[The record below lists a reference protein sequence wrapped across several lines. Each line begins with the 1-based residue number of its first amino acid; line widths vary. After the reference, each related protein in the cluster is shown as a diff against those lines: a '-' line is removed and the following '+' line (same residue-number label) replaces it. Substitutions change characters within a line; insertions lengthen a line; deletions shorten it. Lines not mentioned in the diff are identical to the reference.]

1 MELVEARQE
10 IQQLLESKTFESSET
25 HRRLL
30 EYLANKSLSGAT
42 DHLKEYTIGV
52 EAFGKPASYDPQED
66 SIVRTQISRLR
77 LKLHE
82 YYNLEGKEDP
92 VWVEIPKGS
101 FRLDFHFRDA
111 DAAALLNNRSTP
123 TLTAVA
129 SSIGLKPAALPW
141 TLSGILAIVCIF
153 LAYNLLAVRD
163 NGKVRAPWLLSRV
176 LNARQQTTIVLADA
190 GFSRLQ
196 NFTGRST
203 TLEEY
208 LSSDYP
214 IVLSSQ
220 QLTAREAALFDVFT
234 RWPVVSQA
242 EAETLKTLVGLSGPL
257 ESRIYV
263 RSARDLRARDLT
275 DGNAILL
282 GSASSNPWVT
292 RFLKFLNFKLID
304 EHKNGNRYF
313 LNQGPKPGELATYVG
328 LTRTGSD
335 GWAYGTVSL
344 VPNERSNGGV
354 LILQGLQREGTVA
367 AGLLMAD
374 EKGQAELRR
383 TLTGAGEDPDKAWF
397 EVLVR
402 AESIGAVPGKI
413 QIVAVRVVHPS

>member
-1 MELVEARQE
+1 MELAEARQE
-10 IQQLLESKTFESSET
+10 IRHLLESKTFESSET

-77 LKLHE
+77 LKLLE
-82 YYNLEGKEDP
+82 YYKLEGKADA

-101 FRLDFHFRDA
+101 FRLDFHVRDA
-111 DAAALLNNRSTP
+111 SVTMPNTRSTALLATVSPSVGFHLP
-123 TLTAVA
+123 TW
-129 SSIGLKPAALPW
+129 LPW
-141 TLSGILAIVCIF
+141 VLCATLSIVCIF
-153 LAYNLLAVRD
+153 LSYSIFSRRESENA
-163 NGKVRAPWLLSRV
+163 GTSWLLSRV

-214 IVLSSQ
+214 KVLSAQ
-220 QLTAREAALFDVFT
+220 ELTPRESALFDIFT

-242 EAETLKTLVGLSGPL
+242 EAETLKTLVALSGPL
-257 ESRIYV
+257 ESNIYV

-282 GSASSNPWVT
+282 GSASSNPWVA
-292 RFLKFLNFKLID
+292 RYLKFLNFQLVD
-304 EHKNGNRYF
+304 DRSGSRYF
-313 LNQGPKPGELATYVG
+313 LNQNPKPGESATYLG
-328 LTRTGSD
+328 MTRTGSD
-335 GWAYGTVSL
+335 GLAYGTVSL

-367 AGLLMAD
+367 AGLLLAD

-383 TLTGAGEDPDKAWF
+383 TLAGRGEDPDRAWF

-402 AESIGAVPGKI
+402 AESIAAVPGKI
-413 QIVAVRVVHPS
+413 QIVAVRVVHPG